1 MSFNF
6 VGPVDAL
13 LKKENLLLDDLLNE
27 DEVVSETHK
36 KKPELIAMY
45 LSLLLKTLTLQD

>member
-6 VGPVDAL
+6 VGPVDSL
-13 LKKENLLLDDLLNE
+13 LKKDNLTLDDLLSE

-36 KKPELIAMY
+36 KKPELIAVY
-45 LSLLLKTLTLQD
+45 ETVFAK